1 MEIALSLALQ
11 WRVNPASPA
20 RFPPRPLPR
29 ASALPGREGLPPWSM
44 RPRLWAVLPN
54 LPHQLFRSFSTAAN
68 ERPVPPV
75 PPVFAGP
82 CLFWAVGISFGNA
95 GPAPAH
101 PGRPLC
107 RVRAGEDAEALPI
120 GCPRLC
126 GCAFPRRKQ
135 NAALVSH
142 RETSG
147 APLLAGSGSASPSSS
162 APLSRLTPS
171 PPRPAP
177 DACETDKHTNE
188 NSPTP
193 LGDERAE
200 AAASLSP
207 QFREMREVRPFTA
220 LSLLSRSLRAGW
232 RPIARAGRRPG
243 DSAGCCPR
251 PPLCSPLAALPSPTF
266 PLSGA
271 VRNGAPPAGKRA
283 TRGKKRSSETSRL
296 SPRGRGTARARRT
309 GPSTWP
315 CATC

>member
-1 MEIALSLALQ
+1 MCSEWGSTSAAESRCLLPISSICRRQLSGAE
-11 WRVNPASPA
+11 RSPLRSA
-20 RFPPRPLPR
+20 RCPSSSSSSATTSSGWTRPQTLRPPPPRP
-29 ASALPGREGLPPWSM
+29 AAAPWA
-44 RPRLWAVLPN
+44 W
-54 LPHQLFRSFSTAAN
+54 
-68 ERPVPPV
+68 
-75 PPVFAGP
+75 
-82 CLFWAVGISFGNA
+82 
-95 GPAPAH
+95 
-101 PGRPLC
+101 
-107 RVRAGEDAEALPI
+107 
-120 GCPRLC
+120 
-126 GCAFPRRKQ
+126 
-135 NAALVSH
+135 
-142 RETSG
+142 
-147 APLLAGSGSASPSSS
+147 SS
-162 APLSRLTPS
+162 
-171 PPRPAP
+171 AP